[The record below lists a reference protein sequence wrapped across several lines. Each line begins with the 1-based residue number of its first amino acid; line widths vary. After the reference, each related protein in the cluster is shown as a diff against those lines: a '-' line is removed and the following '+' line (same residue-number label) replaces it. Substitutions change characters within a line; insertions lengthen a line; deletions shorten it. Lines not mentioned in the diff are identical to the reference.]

1 MPTKVKLPVIITK
14 SVIDGH
20 RGVRS
25 RVDRISESV
34 GEEVKSRQSNCAV
47 EDETNEVDMLQNCFL
62 IDNGF

>member
-25 RVDRISESV
+25 RVDRVSES
-34 GEEVKSRQSNCAV
+34 EEEKSRQSNCAV
-47 EDETNEVDMLQNCFL
+47 EDETNEVDILQNCFL